1 MKSCNKIRSTK
12 ESIHIVYFCPS
23 FSSYLRVN
31 LEVILLSRLLVARVR
46 VWDSGLASWD
56 GVGEAGG
63 ATEGGLRSLICPP
76 WKVLLTVEPRERRA
90 VGVEAEEDTPEAP
103 AMLWLEGEAGGRRW
117 DTVLRR
123 GKEGDMEDNG
133 KINHTVRDKVNS
145 LLFKNDNCF

>member
-1 MKSCNKIRSTK
+1 M
-12 ESIHIVYFCPS
+12 
-23 FSSYLRVN
+23 
-31 LEVILLSRLLVARVR
+31 
-46 VWDSGLASWD
+46 
-56 GVGEAGG
+56 
-63 ATEGGLRSLICPP
+63 
-76 WKVLLTVEPRERRA
+76 
-90 VGVEAEEDTPEAP
+90 EAEEDTPEAP